1 MLAMTRRRLGGSLS
15 RQPPSGGL
23 KCFVAIYG
31 RVGHFFLGQ
40 EVFDFTPTLDEF
52 QFRAAV
58 VDPLAVRTSD
68 FRIIFV
74 QRVLLVGK
82 LADDPIGRRGLPYT
96 HNSKKLDHVNTLAP
110 RVLVIKPWLK
120 SPDLSCLAADLLF
133 RNTQLGF
140 GDLPE

>member
-1 MLAMTRRRLGGSLS
+1 MFAITRRLGGSLS

-23 KCFVAIYG
+23 KCFVALYR

-40 EVFDFTPTLDEF
+40 KVFDFTPTLDEF

-58 VDPLAVRTSD
+58 VNPLAVRASD

-82 LADDPIGRRGLPYT
+82 LADDPIGRRGLPCT
-96 HNSKKLDHVNTLAP
+96 HDSEKLDHVDTMA
-110 RVLVIKPWLK
+110 RGVLVIKPWSSTDSFTQFLRRT
-120 SPDLSCLAADLLF
+120 LS
-133 RNTQLGF
+133 NG
-140 GDLPE
+140 LPCFSE